1 MGKHSYYKDKKKQYL
16 RKFRIYPEFLYFR
29 LDKWLKSMSLK
40 GWHIVH
46 CGMFFFTFEKG
57 EPKNKEYFTYGVPPK
72 GEGKYSISLR
82 YPMLEKTYGVNRK
95 KSKINANEKKTHNI
109 VEIDLNKIDVEH
121 NVGYREMISDRNK
134 LHIRFF
140 LKITSAIAIC
150 ALILL
155 ILHMFD

>member
-1 MGKHSYYKDKKKQYL
+1 MKKHSYYKDQKKQYL
-16 RKFRIYPEFLYFR
+16 RKFRIYPSFLYYR

-57 EPKNKEYFTYGVPPK
+57 EPKKKEYFTYAEPPK

-82 YPMLEKTYGVNRK
+82 YPMLEKTYGVHRK
-95 KSKINANEKKTHNI
+95 RSKINANKKKTHHI
-109 VEIDLNKIDVEH
+109 IEIDTDKIDVDN

-134 LHIRFF
+134 LHTQFF
-140 LKITSAIAIC
+140 VKTVSVLSIC
-150 ALILL
+150 ALIIL
-155 ILHMFD
+155 IIKLID